1 MVFGR
6 SAQSVQLFSTS
17 PPSTCVAAVATPSS
31 IPSSREPFTGRHA
44 GQRPGL
50 SCDRL
55 ARVGH
60 VPVSEHR
67 AAVERLVGEGVVE
80 RVALDR
86 HAAGRRVARELLAV
100 DDLPRFDSSAM
111 DGYAVRPVGP
121 DQRTFPVVGDVPAG
135 SAPGFELAE
144 GQAARVMTGARVPVG
159 TIAVVPVERTD
170 AAPTGPAPATVTV
183 DAAPTDGQHVRLR
196 GEDVI
201 GGSVVATEG
210 SEVTPALIALG
221 RSAGCTEVDVWAAT
235 RVAVVATGAELV
247 RAERDPGAG
256 GIHESNSDMVAALAD
271 EAGCSVVRVEVCSDE
286 PDELRALLDSLDADE
301 NVDLVVTTGGVS
313 AGAYEVVRQVCSPL
327 PTFAFVHLAMQ
338 PGGPQGLGRYGSTPV
353 ICLPGTPV
361 GAFVAFHV
369 LVRPALDRRHGAPTR
384 RPGRAAYAGRTRR
397 VRTGR
402 VQFVTSVL
410 HADGT
415 VSAPDARHLTALA
428 AANCLVEVPEAVDQ
442 LIDGDDVVVHHL

>member
-1 MVFGR
+1 
-6 SAQSVQLFSTS
+6 
-17 PPSTCVAAVATPSS
+17 
-31 IPSSREPFTGRHA
+31 
-44 GQRPGL
+44 
-50 SCDRL
+50 
-55 ARVGH
+55 VGH
-60 VPVSEHR
+60 VPVPEHR
-67 AAVERLVGEGVVE
+67 AAVERLLGEGVVE

-86 HAAGRRVARELLAV
+86 HAAGRRLAGELVAV

-111 DGYAVRPVGP
+111 DGYAVRPADP

-135 SAPGFELAE
+135 SAPGFELTD

-159 TIAVVPVERTD
+159 TVAVVPVERTD
-170 AAPTGPAPATVTV
+170 AAPTGPAPATVTI

-196 GEDVI
+196 GEDVFA
-201 GGSVVATEG
+201 GSVIAARG

-247 RAERDPGAG
+247 RAESDPGAG
-256 GIHESNSDMVAALAD
+256 GIHESNSDMVAALAE
-271 EAGCSVVRVEVCSDE
+271 EAGCAVVRVEVCSDE
-286 PDELRALLDSLDADE
+286 PDELRALLDALDADDG
-301 NVDLVVTTGGVS
+301 VDVVVTTGGVS

-353 ICLPGTPV
+353 VCLPGTPV

-369 LVRPALDRRHGAPTR
+369 LVRPALDRRHGAPVR
-384 RPGRAAYAGRTRR
+384 QAGRAAYAGKTRR
-397 VRTGR
+397 ARTGR

-410 HADGT
+410 APDGT

-428 AANCLVEVPEAVDQ
+428 AANCLIEVPEAVDQ

>member
-1 MVFGR
+1 M
-6 SAQSVQLFSTS
+6 
-17 PPSTCVAAVATPSS
+17 
-31 IPSSREPFTGRHA
+31 
-44 GQRPGL
+44 
-50 SCDRL
+50 
-55 ARVGH
+55 GH
-60 VPVSEHR
+60 VPVPEHR
-67 AAVERLVGEGVVE
+67 AAVERLLGEGVVE

-86 HAAGRRVARELLAV
+86 HAAGRRLAGELVAV

-111 DGYAVRPVGP
+111 DGYAVRPADP

-135 SAPGFELAE
+135 SAPGFELTD

-159 TIAVVPVERTD
+159 TVAVVPVERTD
-170 AAPTGPAPATVTV
+170 AAPTGPAPATVTI

-196 GEDVI
+196 GEDVFA
-201 GGSVVATEG
+201 GSVIAARG

-247 RAERDPGAG
+247 RAESDPGAG

-271 EAGCSVVRVEVCSDE
+271 ESGCAVVRVEVCSDE
-286 PDELRALLDSLDADE
+286 PDELRALLDALDADDG
-301 NVDLVVTTGGVS
+301 VDVVVTTGGVS

-353 ICLPGTPV
+353 VCLPGTPV

-369 LVRPALDRRHGAPTR
+369 LVRPALDRRHGAPVR
-384 RPGRAAYAGRTRR
+384 QAGRAAYAGKTRR
-397 VRTGR
+397 ARTGR

-410 HADGT
+410 APDGT
-415 VSAPDARHLTALA
+415 VSAADARHLTALA
-428 AANCLVEVPEAVDQ
+428 AANCLIEVPAAVDQ

>member
-1 MVFGR
+1 
-6 SAQSVQLFSTS
+6 
-17 PPSTCVAAVATPSS
+17 
-31 IPSSREPFTGRHA
+31 
-44 GQRPGL
+44 
-50 SCDRL
+50 
-55 ARVGH
+55 VGH
-60 VPVSEHR
+60 VPVPEHR
-67 AAVERLVGEGVVE
+67 AAVERLLGEGVVE

-86 HAAGRRVARELLAV
+86 HAAGRRLAGELVAV

-111 DGYAVRPVGP
+111 DGYAVRPADP

-135 SAPGFELAE
+135 SAPGFELTD

-159 TIAVVPVERTD
+159 TVAVVPVERTD
-170 AAPTGPAPATVTV
+170 AAPTGPAPATVTI

-196 GEDVI
+196 GEDVFA
-201 GGSVVATEG
+201 GSVIAARG

-247 RAERDPGAG
+247 RAESDPGAG

-271 EAGCSVVRVEVCSDE
+271 EAGCAVVRVEVCSDE
-286 PDELRALLDSLDADE
+286 PDELRALLDALDADDG
-301 NVDLVVTTGGVS
+301 VDVVVTTGGVS

-353 ICLPGTPV
+353 VCLPGTPV

-369 LVRPALDRRHGAPTR
+369 LVRPALDRRHGAPVR
-384 RPGRAAYAGRTRR
+384 QAGRAAYAGKTRR
-397 VRTGR
+397 ARTGR

-410 HADGT
+410 APDGT

-428 AANCLVEVPEAVDQ
+428 AANCLIEVPEAVDQ
-442 LIDGDDVVVHHL
+442 LIDGDVVTVHLL